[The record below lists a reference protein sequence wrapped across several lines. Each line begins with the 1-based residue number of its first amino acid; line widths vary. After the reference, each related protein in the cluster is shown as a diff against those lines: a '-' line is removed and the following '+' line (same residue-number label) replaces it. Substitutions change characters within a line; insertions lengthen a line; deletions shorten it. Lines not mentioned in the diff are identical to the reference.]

1 MIEDTILYEDDFL
14 ICVVKPPGVPTQ
26 PDKTGDIDILTA
38 LHRYLKNDT
47 IDLVHRLD
55 RPVGGVLLFSKKKE
69 AKLSQMVQQNQIKK
83 EYVAVVCG
91 KAKQQETLENYL
103 QKNGKTNLSF
113 VTEEKKKKKKKA
125 VLTYQTM
132 QIIEEEEQYYSLCKI
147 RLETG
152 RHHQIRVQLAHV
164 GLPIWGDQ
172 KYNTLQKW
180 KKGTMIAL
188 WAYRLTLEHPKTKE
202 KLILQSI
209 PKQEPFSKFTVFE

>member
-113 VTEEKKKKKKKA
+113 VTEEKNRNSKKA

-152 RHHQIRVQLAHV
+152 RHHQIRAHV

>member
-26 PDKTGDIDILTA
+26 PDKTGDIDLLTA
-38 LHRYLKNDT
+38 LRRYLKNDR

-69 AKLSQMVQQNQIKK
+69 AKLSQMIQQNQIKK
-83 EYVAVVCG
+83 EYFAVVCG

-113 VTEEKKKKKKKA
+113 VTEEKNGNSKKA
-125 VLTYQTM
+125 VLTYRTM
-132 QIIEEEEQYYSLCKI
+132 QIIEEEKQNYSLCKI
-147 RLETG
+147 KLETG
-152 RHHQIRVQLAHV
+152 RHHQIRVQLAHA

-202 KLILQSI
+202 KLVLQSI

>member
-1 MIEDTILYEDDFL
+1 
-14 ICVVKPPGVPTQ
+14 
-26 PDKTGDIDILTA
+26 
-38 LHRYLKNDT
+38 
-47 IDLVHRLD
+47 
-55 RPVGGVLLFSKKKE
+55 
-69 AKLSQMVQQNQIKK
+69 MVQQNQIKK

-113 VTEEKKKKKKKA
+113 VTEEKNRNSKKA